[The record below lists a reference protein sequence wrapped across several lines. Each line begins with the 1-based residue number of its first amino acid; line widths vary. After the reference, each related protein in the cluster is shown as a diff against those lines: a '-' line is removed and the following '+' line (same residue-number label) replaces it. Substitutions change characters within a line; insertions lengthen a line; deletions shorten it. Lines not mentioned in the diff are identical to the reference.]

1 MFTHDKFLE
10 EVIRRRLLI
19 DGDGTGDDRR
29 LNVLL
34 KTLIKWANTTED
46 SPTEN
51 HHMYDR
57 MLSQL
62 SQCEFAVKR
71 SLLLTRTSKQQLED
85 YKNLQAKLENNIL
98 DVKNTIEESKK
109 DLAQA
114 KVLKQNR
121 MMYDLLAQSIKEQP
135 ARKETDKKLADL
147 KSELAELHDESRSL
161 EQKLDMRRKQFHVL
175 VSSANQ
181 LRAML
186 DDMNNEDA
194 MNTSLDDITNSPGPE
209 PMSE

>member
-1 MFTHDKFLE
+1 MSDE

-29 LNVLL
+29 LNALL
-34 KTLIKWANTTED
+34 KTMIKWANSTDDTATE
-46 SPTEN
+46 SQ
-51 HHMYDR
+51 MVYDR

-71 SLLLTRTSKQQLED
+71 SLLLQKTNQRELDNYKKLQHELE
-85 YKNLQAKLENNIL
+85 KKIAN
-98 DVKNTIEESKK
+98 VKNTIEVNKV
-109 DLAQA
+109 DLQQA

-121 MMYDLLAQSIKEQP
+121 MMYDLLAQSIQEQP
-135 ARKETDKKLADL
+135 ARRDTDKKLANL
-147 KSELAELHDESRSL
+147 KSELNDLREEKQLL

-175 VSSANQ
+175 ISSCNQ
-181 LRAML
+181 LQSMSNDTRE
-186 DDMNNEDA
+186 DDA

-209 PMSE
+209 VMSE

>member
-1 MFTHDKFLE
+1 MSDE

-29 LNVLL
+29 LNALL
-34 KTLIKWANTTED
+34 KTMIKWANSTDDT
-46 SPTEN
+46 PTEN
-51 HHMYDR
+51 QMVYDR

-71 SLLLTRTSKQQLED
+71 SLLLQKTNQRELDNYKKLQQELE
-85 YKNLQAKLENNIL
+85 KRITT
-98 DVKNTIEESKK
+98 VKNTIEVNKV
-109 DLAQA
+109 DLQQA

-121 MMYDLLAQSIKEQP
+121 MMYDLLAQSIQEQP
-135 ARKETDKKLADL
+135 ARKDTDKKLANL
-147 KSELAELHDESRSL
+147 KSELNDLREEKHLL

-175 VSSANQ
+175 ISSCNQ
-181 LRAML
+181 LQRMSN
-186 DDMNNEDA
+186 DTKEDDA

-209 PMSE
+209 AMSE